1 MTYQQSVFKHYHSD
15 RHFSQFYLQDGG
27 KKPTGIDMEQN
38 YVTVTLHIRRHLY
51 AEHKM
56 RPIRTDVA
64 WSVSVRGGARVFCR
78 PGQTSVLPP
87 PPIRSAID
95 ILMVTTMTLVWS
107 VTNITLSW
115 GGCNYVMQTSRRI
128 RSAM

>member
-1 MTYQQSVFKHYHSD
+1 MLYVYGNSD
-15 RHFSQFYLQDGG
+15 VILF
-27 KKPTGIDMEQN
+27 
-38 YVTVTLHIRRHLY
+38 HIQWRR
-51 AEHKM
+51 EG
-56 RPIRTDVA
+56 
-64 WSVSVRGGARVFCR
+64 VRR

-87 PPIRSAID
+87 PPIRSAVD

-115 GGCNYVMQTSRRI
+115 GCNYVMQTSRRI

>member
-64 WSVSVRGGARVFCR
+64 WSVSVRGGARE
-78 PGQTSVLPP
+78 VLPP
-87 PPIRSAID
+87 GANVCVAAPANQIGNRYSYGYNDDVGVECHEHYAK
-95 ILMVTTMTLVWS
+95 LGGV
-107 VTNITLSW
+107 IT
-115 GGCNYVMQTSRRI
+115 
-128 RSAM
+128 